1 MDTGLLFGFFL
12 VIVLLFCLI
21 TLARAARI
29 VRQYEKGLVMR
40 LGKFHAMTPSGL
52 TFIVPFIDDLIRV
65 DMREQVI
72 SVPPQKLITKDNVTV
87 EVDAVVYYKVVDPV
101 KSQFEVQ
108 DFGYACTTLA
118 QTNLRNLIGDRTLD
132 ETLVARDMIN
142 TNLRHVL
149 DEATNNWGVKA
160 TRVEVQK
167 IDPPR
172 DITEA
177 MSRQMKAERD
187 KRAAVLEADGVK
199 QSQILQAE
207 GFKQSEILKAEGDA
221 QARITRANA
230 EAEAIKLVSTAAET
244 FFKER
249 AEMMRRLEVL
259 NNTLAQNTKYIVP
272 SNAGLVNVLGLD
284 GMVQG
289 AQAASAAP
297 ASTTSSGRSLQ
308 NDGLMK
314 PRPRVKR
321 VDKHGNSVR
330 VGDRIRVTGIH
341 SKVRDTKEF
350 KTRTILKR
358 CVGRVFP
365 FTGFKRIGLSCTW
378 AT

>member
-1 MDTGLLFGFFL
+1 MDAGIFFGFLLVVFL
-12 VIVLLFCLI
+12 IFCLMA
-21 TLARAARI
+21 LAKGART
-29 VRQYEKGLVMR
+29 VKQYEKGIIIR
-40 LGKFHAMTPSGL
+40 LGKYHGMAPSGL
-52 TFIVPFIDDLIRV
+52 TFIMPFVDDIVRV

-87 EVDAVVYYKVVDPV
+87 EVDAVVYYKVIDPV

-142 TNLRHVL
+142 NNLRHVL
-149 DEATNNWGVKA
+149 DEATNNWGVKV

-187 KRAAVLEADGVK
+187 KRAAILEAEGIK

-207 GFKQSEILKAEGDA
+207 GKKQSEILKAEGDA

-230 EAEAIKLVSTAAET
+230 EAEAIKLVSNAAESY
-244 FFKER
+244 FKER

-272 SNAGLVNVLGLD
+272 SSSSLINVLGLD
-284 GMVQG
+284 GAVH
-289 AQAASAAP
+289 SLPKTTPDAP
-297 ASTTSSGRSLQ
+297 ATPTPPSGRS
-308 NDGLMK
+308 M
-314 PRPRVKR
+314 
-321 VDKHGNSVR
+321 
-330 VGDRIRVTGIH
+330 
-341 SKVRDTKEF
+341 
-350 KTRTILKR
+350 
-358 CVGRVFP
+358 
-365 FTGFKRIGLSCTW
+365 
-378 AT
+378 

>member
-1 MDTGLLFGFFL
+1 METPVSFFLPVLLGALLLFAL
-12 VIVLLFCLI
+12 IVII
-21 TLARAARI
+21 RAARI
-29 VRQYEKGLVMR
+29 VNQYEKGIIMR
-40 LGKFHAMTPSGL
+40 LGKFHGIAQSGL
-52 TFIVPFIDDLIRV
+52 TVIMPVTDTLLRV

-132 ETLVARDMIN
+132 ETLVARDAIN

-149 DEATNNWGVKA
+149 DEATNNWGVKV

-230 EAEAIKLVSTAAET
+230 EAEAIRLVSTAAET
-244 FFKER
+244 FFKDR
-249 AEMMRRLEVL
+249 AEAMRRLEVL
-259 NNTLAQNTKYIVP
+259 SSTLLHNTKYIVP

-284 GMVQG
+284 GAVG
-289 AQAASAAP
+289 AAAAGAAGAMAP
-297 ASTTSSGRSLQ
+297 PKPSGR
-308 NDGLMK
+308 
-314 PRPRVKR
+314 P
-321 VDKHGNSVR
+321 
-330 VGDRIRVTGIH
+330 
-341 SKVRDTKEF
+341 
-350 KTRTILKR
+350 
-358 CVGRVFP
+358 
-365 FTGFKRIGLSCTW
+365 
-378 AT
+378 